1 MRIENRFANIFV
13 PKWRDLKTFSWNFNF
28 NFAVTTSLPTTSIS
42 TSLLLYILR
51 NCNHGGMVVVK
62 PSPSSHISRW
72 FFQQNSSPVS
82 EVSKLSKW
90 KRKAWIFTIC
100 IFLELNNF
108 SIELYFNFIIFDISI
123 LHKVFSKQSYSFC
136 YRFTFVLKQTKHK
149 MFPDLT
155 VQWLP
160 IYEEP
165 NFIIL

>member
-72 FFQQNSSPVS
+72 FFQQNSSPAS

-108 SIELYFNFIIFDISI
+108 SIELYFNFIIFVFLFYIKSS
-123 LHKVFSKQSYSFC
+123 LNKVIVFVIALLSFWNKQSIKCF
-136 YRFTFVLKQTKHK
+136 QT
-149 MFPDLT
+149 
-155 VQWLP
+155 
-160 IYEEP
+160 
-165 NFIIL
+165 